1 LANIIRVNA
10 TALIVFRCR
19 SMLELQ
25 AIIEEN
31 SAVLSKDELLAA
43 VS

>member
-1 LANIIRVNA
+1 VNA